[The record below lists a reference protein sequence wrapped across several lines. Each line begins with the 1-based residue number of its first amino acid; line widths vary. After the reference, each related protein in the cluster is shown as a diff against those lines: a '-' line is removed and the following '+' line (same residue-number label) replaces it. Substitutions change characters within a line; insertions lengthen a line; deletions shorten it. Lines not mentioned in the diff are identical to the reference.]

1 MTLWIEIPALLRE
14 QPDHELERM
23 KAVCQVH
30 RRNFARGPQQ
40 ERLDA
45 AQMYQMILEE
55 QKKRQ
60 YAWAVPPRK
69 Q

>member
-1 MTLWIEIPALLRE
+1 MTMWIEIPAMLRA

-30 RRNFARGPQQ
+30 RRNFARGPEQQ
-40 ERLDA
+40 RLDA
-45 AQMYQMILEE
+45 AQMYQMIVEE

-60 YAWAVPPRK
+60 YAWAALERK
-69 Q
+69 S